1 MVDGAMLCHFEASY
15 LSVMFSDP
23 DRAYIWLV
31 ASTMNDV
38 RDYLEW
44 SKSQPGVASA
54 RTDILV
60 RWLTFPDKLLGLLN
74 LRNVTGAL
82 QKNANPRP

>member
-1 MVDGAMLCHFEASY
+1 
-15 LSVMFSDP
+15 MFSDP
-23 DRAYIWLV
+23 DRGYIWLV

-44 SKSQPGVASA
+44 AKSQPGVASA

-60 RWLTFPDKLLGLLN
+60 KWLTFPEKLIELLA
-74 LRNVTGAL
+74 LRNERAEI
-82 QKNANPRP
+82 RD